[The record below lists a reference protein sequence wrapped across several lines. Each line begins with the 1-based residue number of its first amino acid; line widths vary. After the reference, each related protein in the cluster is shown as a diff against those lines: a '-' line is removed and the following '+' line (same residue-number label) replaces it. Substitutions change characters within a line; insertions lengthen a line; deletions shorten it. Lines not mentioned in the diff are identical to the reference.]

1 MMKYLTMFLCAFIS
15 TIKAQTTQA
24 QTYTKVDLMKLYA
37 QEWGFLT
44 YYTSAASEN
53 EGLWFDFFTQSLKE
67 LDVTG
72 NPKKYKELSDKL
84 LSRVKFPDNK
94 FNPDWQ
100 LPKTDTLLNPNLYS
114 WMNDSL
120 FDDVVKLKFSIVK
133 QNPVITPSRFRPYR
147 FTGIG
152 FSDTAIFNSNIRKTF
167 NVKNEYEALA
177 AFVIYWNA
185 ANYYGA
191 YPIGHKYQWSNILI
205 EFIPQ
210 FLALKKYRGYELFV
224 NYRNLMQQV
233 VARSEDAHSL
243 VFLRIEG
250 VQNYIRVEYI
260 DSVCYVI
267 KIHPK
272 LSELYPIQAGDI
284 IIEKDGVPMSAIYE
298 ELKKYFR
305 VSDPLYTDYKVLQY
319 LLTLSHSNTHLK
331 IQQPDKKIYE
341 ADVRSADIQSLKEK
355 DTLMEYKSWQP
366 PKGTYSNHAD
376 TVFNDSIGYI
386 NVGMKNDKSL
396 IKKLKEFSAK
406 KCLIL
411 DFRNYPSNANFA
423 FTTSEKNCFYSYN
436 SSIPDKSTKSFI
448 DKTPGHFQKE
458 TKFAPR
464 PLDMPGL
471 IKWEHYGR
479 NKKVY
484 LLCNEF
490 TISKAE
496 WLLMF
501 YYAVTKGTVVGRNTA
516 GVPSSVGIIY
526 LPGKICTMI
535 TIGEGHDYKKRLI
548 SGSGF
553 EPDVYVKKD
562 ITSIIEGEDY
572 ILNKTLELIY
582 NK

>member
-1 MMKYLTMFLCAFIS
+1 MFLCVLIF

-24 QTYTKVDLMKLYA
+24 KTYTKVDLMKLYA

-53 EGLWFDFFTQSLKE
+53 ERLWFDFFSQSLKE
-67 LDVTG
+67 LDVTD

-84 LSRVKFPDNK
+84 LSMVKFPDNK

-100 LPKTDTLLNPNLYS
+100 VAKTDTLLNPNLYS

-147 FTGIG
+147 FVGID
-152 FSDTAIFNSNIRKTF
+152 FSDTAVFNSKIRKTF
-167 NVKNEYEALA
+167 KVENEYEALA

-191 YPIGHKYQWSNILI
+191 YPIGRKYQWSNVLD

-210 FLALKKYRGYELFV
+210 FLALKKYRGYDLFV
-224 NYRNLMQQV
+224 NYRNLMQRV

-243 VFLRIEG
+243 VFVRIEG
-250 VQNYIRVEYI
+250 VQNYIQVEYI

-272 LSELYPIQAGDI
+272 LSELYHIQQGDI
-284 IIEKDGVPMSAIYE
+284 IIEKDGVPMTAIYE

-319 LLTLSHSNTHLK
+319 LLTFSHPNTHLK
-331 IQQPDKKIYE
+331 IQKPDKKIYE
-341 ADVRSADIQSLKEK
+341 TDIRSADIQSLKEK

-386 NVGMKNDKSL
+386 NVGMKNDRSL
-396 IKKLKEFSAK
+396 IKKLKEFSAT

-411 DFRNYPSNANFA
+411 DFREYPSNTNFA

-458 TKFAPR
+458 TKFVPR
-464 PLDMPGL
+464 PFDRPGL

-490 TISKAE
+490 TKSKAE

-516 GVPSSVGIIY
+516 GVPSSVGLIY
-526 LPGKICTMI
+526 LPGMFCTLI

-548 SGSGF
+548 SGRGF

-562 ITSIIEGEDY
+562 INSIIAGEDY

-582 NK
+582 KK